1 MHSNSFFL
9 PLLFNEV
16 IGELPNGFMNLLL
29 KSFFIYISESQN
41 VSCWGA
47 TTNSTCKKAAFF

>member
-41 VSCWGA
+41 VSC
-47 TTNSTCKKAAFF
+47 